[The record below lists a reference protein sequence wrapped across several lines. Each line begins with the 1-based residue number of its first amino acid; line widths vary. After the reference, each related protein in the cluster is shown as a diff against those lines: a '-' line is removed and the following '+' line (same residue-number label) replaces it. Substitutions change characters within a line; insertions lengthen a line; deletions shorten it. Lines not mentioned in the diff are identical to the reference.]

1 MSILK
6 TMLRSLVAT
15 AVWLAPV
22 AAVQAQAALTQTQTP
37 PPALDNAAAYALA
50 NQVADEL
57 ELVRERMG
65 RPYDDS
71 PRLPVSAV
79 SELELYFQTQS
90 LLRKANQLAQELAG
104 AAPRSQGPVPSGE
117 ISSDDVYAL
126 LEDSLAQIR
135 VAAEAIGITQR
146 ATFEQRVTSIA
157 ATGVFLV
164 VIDMNRQLNQMLRVP
179 ISDAEVFAE
188 VSAAITSAAALL
200 ATYPG
205 ATPVPEAPPFDG
217 YKRPADVYQRLTE
230 CMDAVIRVAPKIGVS
245 VLGLSTRR
253 NVPDDTEPG
262 HAYDIARFLVADLSA
277 FADARDVPRM
287 RVSLPAPKH
296 VFSTEVYAH
305 AGILLAQ
312 LEELERRLGP

>member
-1 MSILK
+1 MKIPLS
-6 TMLRSLVAT
+6 MLRFFFRAAPLI
-15 AVWLAPV
+15 LLPV
-22 AAVQAQAALTQTQTP
+22 AVGQAQER
-37 PPALDNAAAYALA
+37 DNAAAYALA

-65 RPYDDS
+65 RPFDDS

-79 SELELYFQTQS
+79 SELELYYQTQS

-104 AAPRSQGPVPSGE
+104 AAPRAPGPVPSGE
-117 ISSDDVYAL
+117 ISSADVYAL

-135 VAAEAIGITQR
+135 VAAEAIGITER

-164 VIDMNRQLNQMLRVP
+164 VIDINRQLNQMLRVP
-179 ISDAEVFAE
+179 IGNTEVFEE

-205 ATPVPEAPPFDG
+205 TTPVPEPPPFDG

-230 CMDAVIRVAPKIGVS
+230 CMDAVIRVAPKIGVP
-245 VLGLSTRR
+245 VLGLSARR
-253 NVPDDTEPG
+253 NVPEDTQPG
-262 HAYDIARFLVADLSA
+262 HAYDIARFLVADLAA
-277 FADARDVPRM
+277 FADARDVPRL

-296 VFSTEVYAH
+296 VFPTEVYAH
-305 AGILLAQ
+305 AGILLRQ
-312 LEELERRLGP
+312 LEQLEQRL

>member
-1 MSILK
+1 MTIRNLL
-6 TMLRSLVAT
+6 LRCFVRAAAL
-15 AVWLAPV
+15 LLLPV
-22 AAVQAQAALTQTQTP
+22 AAAHSQDA
-37 PPALDNAAAYALA
+37 DNAAAYALA

-65 RPYDDS
+65 RPFDDS

-104 AAPRSQGPVPSGE
+104 AAPRSPGPVPSGE
-117 ISSDDVYAL
+117 ISPSDVYAL
-126 LEDSLAQIR
+126 LDDALAQIR
-135 VAAEAIGITQR
+135 LAAEAIGITER

-164 VIDMNRQLNQMLRVP
+164 VIDINRQLNQMLRVP
-179 ISDAEVFAE
+179 IGDAEVFEE
-188 VSAAITSAAALL
+188 VSSAITYAAALL

-205 ATPVPEAPPFDG
+205 TTTVPEPPAFDG

-230 CMDAVIRVAPKIGVS
+230 CMDAVIRVAPKIGVP
-245 VLGLSTRR
+245 VMGLSARR

-262 HAYDIARFLVADLSA
+262 HAYDIARFLVADLA
-277 FADARDVPRM
+277 ALADARDVPNV

-296 VFSTEVYAH
+296 IFPTEVYAH
-305 AGILLAQ
+305 AGILLRQLEQ
-312 LEELERRLGP
+312 LEERL

>member
-1 MSILK
+1 MAIAALP
-6 TMLRSLVAT
+6 LLPVAT
-15 AVWLAPV
+15 AQSQEV
-22 AAVQAQAALTQTQTP
+22 
-37 PPALDNAAAYALA
+37 DNARAYALA

-65 RPYDDS
+65 APYDDS

-79 SELELYFQTQS
+79 TELELYFQTQS

-104 AAPRSQGPVPSGE
+104 AAPRAPGPVPSGE
-117 ISSDDVYAL
+117 IDATDVHKLLDDA
-126 LEDSLAQIR
+126 LAQIR
-135 VAAEAIGITQR
+135 VAAEAIGITEQ

-164 VIDMNRQLNQMLRVP
+164 VIDINRQLNQMLRVP
-179 ISDAEVFAE
+179 IGDAEVFEE

-205 ATPVPEAPPFDG
+205 ATPVPEAPAFDG

-230 CMDAVIRVAPKIGVS
+230 CMDAMIRVAPKVGVP
-245 VLGLSTRR
+245 VLGLSPRR

-262 HAYDIARFLVADLSA
+262 HAYDIARFLVADLAA
-277 FADARDVPRM
+277 FAAARDAPRV
-287 RVSLPAPKH
+287 RATLPAPKH
-296 VFSTEVYAH
+296 IFPTEVYAH
-305 AGILLAQ
+305 AGILLRQ
-312 LEELERRLGP
+312 LEELERRL

>member
-1 MSILK
+1 
-6 TMLRSLVAT
+6 MLRFFLRTALLLLLPLVASH
-15 AVWLAPV
+15 
-22 AAVQAQAALTQTQTP
+22 AQDR
-37 PPALDNAAAYALA
+37 DNAAAYALA

-65 RPYDDS
+65 RPFDDS

-79 SELELYFQTQS
+79 SELELYYQTQS

-104 AAPRSQGPVPSGE
+104 AAPRAPGPVPSGE
-117 ISSDDVYAL
+117 ISSADVYAL

-135 VAAEAIGITQR
+135 VAAEAIGITER

-164 VIDMNRQLNQMLRVP
+164 VIDINRQLNQMLRVP
-179 ISDAEVFAE
+179 IGSTEVFEE

-205 ATPVPEAPPFDG
+205 ATPVPEPPPFDG

-230 CMDAVIRVAPKIGVS
+230 CMDAVIRVAPKVGVP
-245 VLGLSTRR
+245 VLGLSARR
-253 NVPDDTEPG
+253 NVPEDTQPG
-262 HAYDIARFLVADLSA
+262 HAYDIARFLVADLAA
-277 FADARDVPRM
+277 FADARGVPRV
-287 RVSLPAPKH
+287 RVSLPAPRH
-296 VFSTEVYAH
+296 VFPTEVYAH
-305 AGILLAQ
+305 AGILLRQ
-312 LEELERRLGP
+312 LEQLERRL

>member
-1 MSILK
+1 
-6 TMLRSLVAT
+6 MLRFFFRAAPLI
-15 AVWLAPV
+15 LLPV
-22 AAVQAQAALTQTQTP
+22 AVGQAQER
-37 PPALDNAAAYALA
+37 DNAAAYALA

-65 RPYDDS
+65 RPFDDS

-79 SELELYFQTQS
+79 SELELYYQTQS

-104 AAPRSQGPVPSGE
+104 AAPRAPGPVPSGE
-117 ISSDDVYAL
+117 ISSADVYAL

-135 VAAEAIGITQR
+135 VAAEAIGITER

-164 VIDMNRQLNQMLRVP
+164 VIDINRQLNQMLRVP
-179 ISDAEVFAE
+179 IGNTEVFEE

-205 ATPVPEAPPFDG
+205 TTPVPEPPPFDG

-230 CMDAVIRVAPKIGVS
+230 CMDAVIRVAPKIGVP
-245 VLGLSTRR
+245 VLGLSARR
-253 NVPDDTEPG
+253 NVPEDTQPG
-262 HAYDIARFLVADLSA
+262 HAYDIARFLVADLAA
-277 FADARDVPRM
+277 FADARDVPRL

-296 VFSTEVYAH
+296 VFPTEVYAH
-305 AGILLAQ
+305 AGILLRQ
-312 LEELERRLGP
+312 LEQLEQRL

>member
-1 MSILK
+1 
-6 TMLRSLVAT
+6 MLRAVLGSFAQVVALASLAAAT
-15 AVWLAPV
+15 AYS
-22 AAVQAQAALTQTQTP
+22 QDR
-37 PPALDNAAAYALA
+37 DNAAAYALA

-65 RPYDDS
+65 RPFDDS

-79 SELELYFQTQS
+79 SEHELYFQTQS

-104 AAPRSQGPVPSGE
+104 AAPRSAGPEPSGDIE
-117 ISSDDVYAL
+117 ASDVYAL
-126 LEDSLAQIR
+126 LEDALAQIR
-135 VAAEAIGITQR
+135 VAAEAIGITER

-164 VIDMNRQLNQMLRVP
+164 VIDINRQLNQMLRVP
-179 ISDAEVFAE
+179 IGDAQVFEE
-188 VSAAITSAAALL
+188 VSSAITSAAALL

-205 ATPVPEAPPFDG
+205 TTTVPEPPPFDG

-230 CMDAVIRVAPKIGVS
+230 CMDAVIRVAPKVGVP
-245 VLGLSTRR
+245 VMGLSARR

-262 HAYDIARFLVADLSA
+262 HAYDIARFLVADLAA
-277 FADARDVPRM
+277 FADARDVPRV

-296 VFSTEVYAH
+296 IFPTEVYAH
-305 AGILLAQ
+305 AGILLRQ
-312 LEELERRLGP
+312 LEQLEQRL